1 MLHDRNWTEKWVY
14 IKFMKLALN
23 GKCNS
28 KRVIIELKKKFVDST
43 QIVDT
48 MGDECQGS
56 ESNYLIYHVIKS
68 HLM

>member
-1 MLHDRNWTEKWVY
+1 
-14 IKFMKLALN
+14 MKLALN

-68 HLM
+68 HLCN

>member
-1 MLHDRNWTEKWVY
+1 MLHDRNWTEKWLY
-14 IKFMKLALN
+14 IKFMKLSLN

-48 MGDECQGS
+48 CP
-56 ESNYLIYHVIKS
+56 HIKG
-68 HLM
+68 